1 MRHRGSLTRLTAA
14 AAGLALVLGV
24 AACSDDSDDSSASA
38 SSTTTSTTT
47 PATSTTSTA
56 TGGATSTSAP
66 GGCAVATHGSVP
78 AGAASRKVGDL
89 DGDAKADTVF
99 VTAGE
104 DGGKQFG
111 VVTAGG
117 LLSTWTADDASGVE
131 PSVLGVVDSN
141 QDGRPE
147 IWVNPGRHVV
157 LLGFTDCALQPYRNA
172 EDQPYEFS
180 IGFEDTGTG
189 VGCVDV
195 DHDGR
200 RDLVGL
206 KGGEAKD
213 GKVAWTRTI
222 VKLDGTQARNGATDG
237 GTYTSPKDDAAIAL
251 LHDVTC
257 GDETFPNP
265 LTSSS

>member
-1 MRHRGSLTRLTAA
+1 MRHRGPLTRLTAA

-38 SSTTTSTTT
+38 SSSTSTTVAPSTTTS
-47 PATSTTSTA
+47 A
-56 TGGATSTSAP
+56 TGGTTTSAP
-66 GGCAVATHGSVP
+66 GGCAVSTHGSVP
-78 AGAASRKVGDL
+78 TGAASREVRDL
-89 DGDAKADTVF
+89 DGDGQADTVF
-99 VTAGE
+99 VTAGA

-117 LLSTWTADDASGVE
+117 LLSTWTAADASGAD
-131 PSVLGVVDSN
+131 PSVLGVVDAD
-141 QDGRPE
+141 QDGHPE

-157 LLGFTDCALQPYRNA
+157 LLTFTDCALQPFRNA
-172 EDQPYEFS
+172 QNQPYEFS

-189 VGCVDV
+189 VGCIDV

-206 KGGEAKD
+206 EGGEAKD

-222 VKLDGTQARNGATDG
+222 VELDGTRARNGATDS

-251 LHDVTC
+251 LHQVTC
-257 GDETFPNP
+257 GDETFSDP
-265 LTSSS
+265 LTSTG